1 MSRQDMSKLNVTNC
15 LKHVLICDTELN
27 EILVKRKH
35 LLRKLKKLK
44 PCKLRQ
50 KYNTPDIDYIFETK
64 KSRVKYIKDRLEI
77 ALQVINEMLI
87 KLNEDNDILTE
98 IQTLHNNAKI
108 GTLEGLLR
116 DQLTS
121 NIPETATDK
130 QVSVLD
136 QKCDT

>member
-1 MSRQDMSKLNVTNC
+1 
-15 LKHVLICDTELN
+15 
-27 EILVKRKH
+27 
-35 LLRKLKKLK
+35 
-44 PCKLRQ
+44 
-50 KYNTPDIDYIFETK
+50 
-64 KSRVKYIKDRLEI
+64 
-77 ALQVINEMLI
+77 MLI
-87 KLNEDNDILTE
+87 KLKEDNDILTE

-121 NIPETATDK
+121 DIYENATDK